1 MKSVEFYIQC
11 ESCMENITIRDG
23 YNNEDEIEIKIIGES
38 VVEITCKSCGN
49 SITTIHGKI
58 I

>member
-1 MKSVEFYIQC
+1 MQFYIQC
-11 ESCMENITIRDG
+11 ESCIENITIRDG

-49 SITTIHGKI
+49 SITTIDGNI
-58 I
+58 T